1 MKPLLVIAVIAL
13 ILGGAFFGFAFYQNG
28 SFDFHS
34 YVTKTTVI
42 EDDFSSIVAD
52 LDEAKLSL
60 LPATDGKCTLV
71 ITERAKLPHTF
82 TAESGTLKLQAPKKH
97 WYDHIT
103 IFSKVQPITL
113 YLPASEYDTL
123 TLKTDTGDITVD
135 NAFTFES
142 ISLTASTGDIALY
155 ASAKDTC
162 RIKTS
167 TGAITAKDM
176 KAASFIA
183 ERSTGD
189 LRIENLTVTDTVKL
203 KGSTGTALLENIS
216 AGSSFEISTDT
227 GSITANAISADS
239 LSIDGRTSKI
249 HLTKINTKTLAD
261 IKTSTGDISITD
273 LKGNSLK
280 VECSTGDAK
289 LTGCILQS
297 TIDASAS
304 TGDIIFSG
312 CDAPL
317 IRANVSTGDVLGTLL
332 SPKIFNAKSS
342 TGKVTVPQS
351 DPSGGTCNI
360 TVDTGKINI
369 SIK

>member
-1 MKPLLVIAVIAL
+1 MKPLLIIAVIAL
-13 ILGGAFFGFAFYQNG
+13 ILGGVFFGFAFYQNG

-34 YVTKTTVI
+34 YVTKTEVI

-189 LRIENLTVTDTVKL
+189 LHIENLAVSGTVKI
-203 KGSTGTALLENIS
+203 KGSTGKATLKNICAGGALDIITSTGNIH
-216 AGSSFEISTDT
+216 ADT
-227 GSITANAISADS
+227 VSADS
-239 LSIDGRTSKI
+239 LSIDGSTSKI
-249 HLTKINTKTLAD
+249 ALSKID
-261 IKTSTGDISITD
+261 IKTFTDLKASTGDISIQEMQGD
-273 LKGNSLK
+273 SLK
-280 VECSTGDAK
+280 IRTSTADAR
-289 LTGCILQS
+289 LTSCILHS
-297 TIDASAS
+297 SIDASAS
-304 TGDIIFSG
+304 TGDVIFDG
-312 CDAPL
+312 CDAPR
-317 IRANVSTGDVLGTLL
+317 IQADVGTGDVKGTLL
-332 SPKIFNAKSS
+332 TLKAFDARSS

-351 DPSGGTCNI
+351 DPSGGSCLISVN
-360 TVDTGKINI
+360 TGKIDI